1 VLLKKA
7 SPNSVLLVDDEPL
20 ILMALRGQLE
30 NDYTVFAQ
38 TSPVKALDVLRNEPD
53 IALVISDQRMPD
65 MTGDEFLAKAQT
77 ISLATRMLIAG
88 LADVDAVV
96 RAIND
101 GKIFAYISKPWD
113 PNQLSIMVHKAIEHY
128 EMTRTLVEERALL
141 GDLMD
146 SLPDAVSFKDLDGRF
161 VKINQAKARLIGLTN
176 PQTAVGQRLSSY
188 WPQDRAQRV
197 ETLESEVA
205 STGRPV
211 VDDIE
216 HIAGAQGHERW
227 ISRTVVP
234 VRNHRNE
241 VISVIAMT
249 RDVTEREASR
259 KALSDSERQHRLLYN
274 RAPVMMYSTDAEHRL
289 TTVSDQWC
297 ATLGHTREHAIG
309 RQATE
314 FMFEATRLAW
324 KNEILPQL
332 KKTGQLRDVEIKLLA
347 NGGRPI
353 DAMLSLV
360 AEKDEAGAI
369 RQILAVVIDV
379 REQRALER
387 QLRQAQKMEA
397 VGQLTGGIAHDF
409 NNLLMVILGNVEL
422 IEDEV
427 GANKTLSEALAVVQ
441 RAALRGS
448 ELTHRLLA
456 FSRQQ
461 MLEPTDLDMN
471 AAISGLAGMLART
484 LGEHI
489 EMRTNL
495 KPDLWVT
502 RVDPAQFESAII
514 NLCVNARDAMPGGG
528 SLMLESDNVTIGGE
542 AAKAGMQPGDYVIV
556 SVTDTGTGMPPEIL
570 DRVLEPFFTTKEP
583 GKGTGLGLSM
593 VYGFVKQSG
602 GQLDISSTVGH
613 GTTVRL
619 MFPRSRAQASF
630 QAVNAIAALPKGTE
644 TILIVEDQAD
654 VRNIAVA
661 MLSSLGYH
669 TLIAEEAGG
678 ALEILM
684 SDAVVD
690 LLFTD
695 VVMPGMSGIELA
707 QSGRALRPGL
717 KVLFCSGYREG
728 AMRDSGESADGDAW
742 IAKPFRRRRLAERV
756 REVLDTK

>member
-1 VLLKKA
+1 MLLKKA
-7 SPNSVLLVDDEPL
+7 APNSVLLVDDEPM
-20 ILMALRGQLE
+20 ILMALKDQLE
-30 NDYTVFAQ
+30 DEYTVFSQ
-38 TSPVKALDVLRNEPD
+38 TSPVKALEVLRNEPD

-65 MTGDEFLAKAQT
+65 MTGDEFLARAQ
-77 ISLATRMLIAG
+77 SVSSASRMLITG
-88 LADVDAVV
+88 FADINAVV

-113 PNQLSIMVHKAIEHY
+113 PNHLAVMVHKAIEHY
-128 EMTRTLVEERALL
+128 EITRTLVEERALL

-161 VKINQAKARLIGLTN
+161 VKINQAKARLIGVTN
-176 PQTAVGQRLSSY
+176 PETAVGQRLSSY
-188 WPQDRAQRV
+188 WPQARAQRV
-197 ETLESEVA
+197 ETIENEVA
-205 STGRPV
+205 STGRPI
-211 VDDIE
+211 VDHIE
-216 HIAGAQGHERW
+216 HIRGTQGEERW
-227 ISRTVVP
+227 VSRTVVP
-234 VRNHRNE
+234 VRNDRKE

-249 RDVTEREASR
+249 RDVTEREAAR

-274 RAPVMMYSTDAEHRL
+274 RAPVMMYSTDADHRL

-309 RQATE
+309 RQASE
-314 FMFEATRLAW
+314 FMLEATRLAW
-324 KNEILPQL
+324 KSEILPQL
-332 KKTGQLRDVEIKLLA
+332 TRTGQVRDVEIKLLA

-353 DAMLSLV
+353 DALLSLV

-369 RQILAVVIDV
+369 TGILAVVIDV
-379 REQRALER
+379 REQKALER

-427 GANKTLSEALAVVQ
+427 SGHETLSQALAVVQ

-528 SLMLESDNVTIGGE
+528 SLTLESDNVTIGVE
-542 AAKAGMQPGDYVIV
+542 AAKAGVQPGDYVMV
-556 SVTDTGTGMPPEIL
+556 SVGDTGTGMPPEVL

-613 GTTVRL
+613 GTTLRL
-619 MFPRSRAQASF
+619 LFPRSRAQAST
-630 QAVNAIAALPKGTE
+630 QAVNAIAALPKGNE

-661 MLSSLGYH
+661 MLNSLGYH

-678 ALEILM
+678 ALDILQ
-684 SDAVVD
+684 SDVTID

-707 QSGRALRPGL
+707 QHGRELRPGL

-728 AMRDSGESADGDAW
+728 AMRDSGESAEGDAW

-756 REVLDTK
+756 REVLDSK

>member
-1 VLLKKA
+1 MLLRKA
-7 SPNSVLLVDDEPL
+7 ASNSVLLVDDEPL
-20 ILMALRGQLE
+20 ILMALKQQLE
-30 NDYTVFAQ
+30 DHYTVFSQ

-53 IALVISDQRMPD
+53 IAVVISDLRLPD
-65 MTGDEFLAKAQT
+65 MTGDEFLARAQ
-77 ISLATRMLIAG
+77 SFSSATRMLMTG
-88 LADVDAVV
+88 FADINAVV

-113 PNQLSIMVHKAIEHY
+113 PHHLAIMVHRAIEHY
-128 EMTRTLVEERALL
+128 EITRTLVEERALL

-161 VKINQAKARLIGLTN
+161 VKINQAKARLIGVTN
-176 PQTAVGQRLSSY
+176 PETAVGQRLSSY

-197 ETLESEVA
+197 EQIENEVA

-216 HIAGAQGHERW
+216 HLRGTEGEERW
-227 ISRTVVP
+227 VSRTVVP
-234 VRNHRNE
+234 VRNGRNK

-249 RDVTEREASR
+249 RDVTEREAAR

-314 FMFEATRLAW
+314 FMSEATRHAW
-324 KNEILPQL
+324 KSEILPQL
-332 KKTGQLRDVEIKLLA
+332 IQTGQVRDVEIKLVA
-347 NGGRPI
+347 NGGKPI
-353 DAMLSLV
+353 DALLSLV
-360 AEKDEAGAI
+360 AEKDGSGAI
-369 RQILAVVIDV
+369 IRILAVVIDV
-379 REQRALER
+379 REQKALER

-427 GANKTLSEALAVVQ
+427 GDNEALNEALAVVQ

-471 AAISGLAGMLART
+471 AAVSGLAGMLSRT

-514 NLCVNARDAMPGGG
+514 NLCVNARDAMPSGG
-528 SLMLESDNVTIGGE
+528 SLTLETDNVTIGVE
-542 AAKAGMQPGDYVIV
+542 AVKAGVQPGDYVMV
-556 SVTDTGTGMPPEIL
+556 CVRDTGTGMPPEVL

-602 GQLDISSTVGH
+602 GHLDISSTVGQ
-613 GTTVRL
+613 GTTLKL
-619 MFPRSRAQASF
+619 MFPRTRAQASPL
-630 QAVNAIAALPKGTE
+630 AVNATAAMPKGSE

-661 MLSSLGYH
+661 MLNSLGYR
-669 TLIAEEAGG
+669 TLIAEAAAG
-678 ALEILM
+678 ALEILT
-684 SDAVVD
+684 SDAAVD

-707 QSGRALRPGL
+707 QRGRAMRPGL

-728 AMRDSGESADGDAW
+728 AMRESGESAEGDAW

-756 REVLDTK
+756 REVLDSK